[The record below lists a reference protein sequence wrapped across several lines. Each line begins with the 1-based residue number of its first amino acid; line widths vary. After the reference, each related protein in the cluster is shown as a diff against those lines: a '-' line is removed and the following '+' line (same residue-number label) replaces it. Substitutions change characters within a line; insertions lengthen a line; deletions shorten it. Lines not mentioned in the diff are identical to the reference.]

1 MTSIILMSMK
11 KALKNA
17 SIYKQY
23 EHFQSCGFT
32 FKRPTKK
39 ETYNVKLKEK
49 MNLIEP
55 TYKCDRFGFDFWAFY
70 RDKNIFFIYENR
82 SPTGYIEDYNGFFL
96 KQKMS
101 NTLDKKLSTFYS
113 GDIGYRDRGAN
124 ITCYVDLKNL
134 IKIPNNKVELLK
146 KDIQI
151 LV

>member
-101 NTLDKKLSTFYS
+101 NTLDKKRVLRTHFRKPTS
-113 GDIGYRDRGAN
+113 
-124 ITCYVDLKNL
+124 
-134 IKIPNNKVELLK
+134 NKKVFVTDAL
-146 KDIQI
+146 
-151 LV
+151 